1 MQLCNSISWLIF
13 ICLTPFFSVI
23 VKLISSIILLNEFFS
38 ITGVAIKMEIRPC
51 FSYQV
56 NSCKNDKIFH
66 RKHEP
71 YAFQLSLIKLCWLNK
86 YLMRK
91 NVAKKL
97 HFEKKHPNVGKK
109 KQNIFL
115 HIAFYNLTL
124 KVDTS
129 WAARVVWPILE
140 TTNANDVCMY
150 IWRLHFSRHKVLIW
164 SLTKSLI
171 IELWLCPITLC
182 WNKINNF
189 DMLKHLYLNIILF
202 CLSSYIMVNGCRY
215 LYWGLLV
222 NLYSELKTR
231 GE

>member
-109 KQNIFL
+109 KKNNIFL

-150 IWRLHFSRHKVLIW
+150 IYEGFTFPG
-164 SLTKSLI
+164 TK
-171 IELWLCPITLC
+171 
-182 WNKINNF
+182 
-189 DMLKHLYLNIILF
+189 YLFGVSQNH
-202 CLSSYIMVNGCRY
+202 
-215 LYWGLLV
+215 
-222 NLYSELKTR
+222 
-231 GE
+231 